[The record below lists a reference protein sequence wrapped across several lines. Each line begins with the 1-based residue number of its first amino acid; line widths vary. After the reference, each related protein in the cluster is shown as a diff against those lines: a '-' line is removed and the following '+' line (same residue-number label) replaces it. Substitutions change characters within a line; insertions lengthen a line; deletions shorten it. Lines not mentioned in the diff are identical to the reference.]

1 MRKLILRTL
10 VTAFALYV
18 AVQLVPGI
26 SYEGGWPMLVA
37 AALISGFVNAVVR
50 PILGLLTCPL
60 IVLTMGLFILVLN
73 GLMLLLAAWLADLL
87 GVAFFV
93 DGFRAAFWGALVVS
107 VVSFLVNLFLGDRD
121 DDWR

>member
-37 AALISGFVNAVVR
+37 AALIFGFVNAVVR

>member
-1 MRKLILRTL
+1 
-10 VTAFALYV
+10 
-18 AVQLVPGI
+18 
-26 SYEGGWPMLVA
+26 MLVA
-37 AALISGFVNAVVR
+37 AALIFGFVNAVVR